1 MSVKSIGKVGSL
13 PESLAT
19 TPAVVATNLLPTAG
33 GTLPLSLSQL
43 ALREAM
49 QGIQS
54 ALSSRFPG
62 SAFSHQQRFH
72 DHHGR
77 NVVLKNNGQTA
88 QRTASYNQVVI
99 LVLKLQNVNQ
109 HLMRWMVNI
118 YSRRAWYI
126 LKIH

>member
-19 TPAVVATNLLPTAG
+19 TPAAAATSSVPAAT

-54 ALSSRFPG
+54 AFSSRFG
-62 SAFSHQQRFH
+62 IAFSQQQRFH

-77 NVVLKNNGQTA
+77 NIVFKNNGQTA
-88 QRTASYNQVVI
+88 QRTASYNQV
-99 LVLKLQNVNQ
+99 LN
-109 HLMRWMVNI
+109 H
-118 YSRRAWYI
+118 
-126 LKIH
+126 

>member
-1 MSVKSIGKVGSL
+1 VSVKSIGKVGSL

-19 TPAVVATNLLPTAG
+19 TPAVVAINSLPTAG

-54 ALSSRFPG
+54 ALSSRFG

-88 QRTASYNQVVI
+88 QRTASYNQV
-99 LVLKLQNVNQ
+99 LLFLDCK
-109 HLMRWMVNI
+109 
-118 YSRRAWYI
+118 Y
-126 LKIH
+126 